1 MTDSLTPS
9 RDRLTE
15 LFLFLTR
22 IPSPSRHERR
32 VADAVITHLTE
43 LGLSVHED
51 GTGDAI
57 GGDSGNLWC
66 LVPGEGPDPCVAL
79 GAHLDT
85 VACNGSIEP
94 VLDSDGVF
102 RSASGTILGA
112 DDKVAVTAML
122 HATELLKSSSLPFPS
137 YELFFTVAEEVGLL
151 GSRHMD
157 ERALR
162 SPLAAILDSSG
173 PVGGIVAKAPSQEG
187 LRATFRGQAAHVG
200 LEPERGRSA
209 VQAAAM
215 AIANMQLGRLD
226 EETSANIGIIHGG
239 TAANIIPDL
248 CEIEGECRSHNDE
261 KLARVAASMVDAIQQ
276 AAAQT
281 GVDVDVNLVHEY
293 RAFALTGRS
302 PAVRLGKAAISAI
315 GLETEIR
322 SAGGGSD
329 ANVLNARGLPSVN
342 LQTGMMRVHS
352 SDEYVTL
359 DDLERLCA
367 LLLRLVHLAPDFAP
381 RARPIQADL

>member
-1 MTDSLTPS
+1 MTESLTPS

-15 LFLFLTR
+15 LFLSLAR
-22 IPSPSRHERR
+22 IPSPSRHERA
-32 VADAVITHLTE
+32 VADVVIRHLME

-51 GTGDAI
+51 EAGNAIEGDT
-57 GGDSGNLWC
+57 GNLWC
-66 LVPGEGPDPCVAL
+66 LVPGDGPDPHVAF
-79 GAHLDT
+79 GTHLDT
-85 VACNGSIEP
+85 VFCNGPIEP
-94 VLDSDGVF
+94 ILDSDGVF

-112 DDKVAVTAML
+112 DDKVAVAAVL
-122 HATELLKSSSLPFPS
+122 HATELLKESGRPFPS

-162 SPLAAILDSSG
+162 SPMAAVLDSSG
-173 PVGGIVAKAPSQEG
+173 PVGGMVVRAPSQES
-187 LRATFRGQAAHVG
+187 LHATFRGLAAHAG

-209 VQAAAM
+209 IQAAAM
-215 AIANMQLGRLD
+215 AVAGMQLGRLD
-226 EETSANIGIIHGG
+226 DETSANIGVIRGG
-239 TAANIIPDL
+239 TAGNIIPDL

-261 KLARVAASMVDAIQQ
+261 KLTRVAASMVDAIQQ

-281 GVDVDVNLVHEY
+281 GVDVDVDLVHEY
-293 RAFALTGRS
+293 RSFALTSDS
-302 PAVRLGKAAISAI
+302 PAVRLGKAGISAI
-315 GLETEIR
+315 GLEAEIH
-322 SAGGGSD
+322 SSGGGSD
-329 ANVLNARGLPSVN
+329 ANVLNARGLPSIN

-367 LLLRLVHLAPDFAP
+367 LLLKLVELAPDFAP
-381 RARPIQADL
+381 KAGAAQVDL